1 MLITSPSFV
10 IQRGRNRHLSQP
22 YLLRA
27 QHTTGETESKVN
39 CYQEPPFQAKTRR
52 LTFAARRAIM
62 ATDGGSL
69 HGGLLPNQGHKTA
82 DRGHLYGGFALFPIV
97 FARFV
102 CGQQESGNRKQDH
115 QDLIIVHTPHS
126 LPLLL

>member
-1 MLITSPSFV
+1 MSAKPHAHVLRAAGRYLHVWKSHSIPSF
-10 IQRGRNRHLSQP
+10 SQ
-22 YLLRA
+22 
-27 QHTTGETESKVN
+27 
-39 CYQEPPFQAKTRR
+39 KTRR
-52 LTFAARRAIM
+52 LTFAARRAII

-102 CGQQESGNRKQDH
+102 CGQKESGNRKQDH
-115 QDLIIVHTPHS
+115 QNLIIVHTPHS